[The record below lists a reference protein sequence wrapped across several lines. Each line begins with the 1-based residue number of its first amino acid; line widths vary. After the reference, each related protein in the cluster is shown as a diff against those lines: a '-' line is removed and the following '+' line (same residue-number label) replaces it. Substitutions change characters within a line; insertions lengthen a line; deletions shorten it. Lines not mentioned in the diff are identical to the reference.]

1 MQRDF
6 FDNHLGVDM
15 KPAHFPPA
23 IATDIAVLVSTETF
37 AAKQLVKQQSV
48 RKRYSQT
55 GTYFGIR
62 PVKLCN
68 GRLGW
73 PAEFIKKSVEGGA
86 V

>member
-1 MQRDF
+1 
-6 FDNHLGVDM
+6 M
-15 KPAHFPPA
+15 KHINFSPV
-23 IATDIAVLVSTETF
+23 IATDTAVLVSTETF

-55 GTYFGIR
+55 GTYFGVR

-73 PAEFIKKSVEGGA
+73 PLEFVKKYVDGGA
-86 V
+86 A

>member
-1 MQRDF
+1 MKSI
-6 FDNHLGVDM
+6 HLSPG
-15 KPAHFPPA
+15 
-23 IATDIAVLVSTETF
+23 IAKDTAALISTETF

-62 PVKLCN
+62 PVKLRN

-73 PAEFIKKSVEGGA
+73 PAEFVKKSVEGGA
-86 V
+86 A